1 MSEFKLYVYD
11 KITNTIISGYNG
23 IDITGNSYTITGLTD
38 NTEYTIKMRR
48 YDENGNLSNIS
59 KTKNVI
65 TDNATIPNILVT
77 NENFARFEV
86 YFDSITNAS
95 GYLVYLSK
103 NGEPVDNYNPYF
115 SDTNDFAI
123 TGLIPESTYS
133 FYVVTAY
140 GGKTSQPS
148 DSYIAVT
155 EAVNL
160 DNPSNLVISNV
171 NYRNST
177 ITWDSVLD
185 ATHYDVYIENVAL
198 TGMNAYWDTIS
209 LTGETSFPASITGST
224 SFTFDNGVP
233 QQPFRYYVKAKYYE
247 YESDYVQSA
256 SGSFSIVPDVTALEE
271 TNVSTSGFTVN
282 WTKVLDIGSVNQS
295 GYYVY
300 LYNSSNVLQNTI
312 VLTNQDGSLNNSF
325 MSGSSGF
332 VTLTS
337 GMVSPTG
344 MNETM
349 YILNSS
355 GGYETNLVILDNTTY
370 KYKVKAHY
378 NYNAS
383 ANFSNEISVTTDELI
398 TTVNYIY
405 FNKSVSSKQ
414 QIIRANIDGSNLT
427 AISNPANINAN
438 NGYNDDNPIVS
449 PDGQYIAFTREYNPN
464 GQLCYMKADGTL
476 FPDTAKDKIIK
487 SEASYHNWSLGCW
500 RDNDEILYTK
510 LATSFA
516 SYHVHQI
523 NKSGASDTQISDAN
537 YTAGASISPDGL
549 KIVYQN
555 NSIGGNVNALVVQ
568 TLSDNTT
575 VNILTDNECEVPFW
589 AYNDKIYFCE
599 LVGGLT
605 QIFRIDNN
613 GANKT
618 RIVTSIY
625 NDREPKVSPITNK
638 LFFIRNIAG
647 TKYIYRTELD
657 GSDPTQII
665 QADNFCIYEG

>member
-11 KITNTIISGYNG
+11 KITNTLISGYNG

-103 NGEPVDNYNPYF
+103 DGEPVDNYNPYF

-148 DSYIAVT
+148 DSYTAIT

-160 DNPSNLVISNV
+160 DNPSNLVISGV
-171 NYRNST
+171 DYRNST

-185 ATHYDVYIENVAL
+185 ATHYDVYIENVAV

-209 LTGETSFPASITGST
+209 ATGETSFPASITGST

-233 QQPFRYYVKAKYYE
+233 QQPFRYYIKAKYYE
-247 YESDYVQSA
+247 YESNYVQSA

-271 TNVSTSGFTVN
+271 TNVSTSGFTAN
-282 WTKVLDIGSVNQS
+282 WTKVLDIGSARLS

-325 MSGSSGF
+325 MSGSSGY
-332 VTLTS
+332 VALTS

-383 ANFSNEISVTTDELI
+383 ANFSNEISVTTDTVI
-398 TTVNYIY
+398 TIPSNL
-405 FNKSVSSKQ
+405 K
-414 QIIRANIDGSNLT
+414 IDLNFGSNSTTDISNNSNNATLYNGASLT
-427 AISNPANINAN
+427 AGGIQTGDTHHLLLDGTNDYAQVAYNSNYNNADFTLEMIFSLNAIEFLMPLLTRYDLSSDTTNTQFALLYTNSGLECQLFDETYNQATGNNSKYAIARSNAANNLVINTKYVLQFSWNQTTKTAIMKLDNTLISLTDYGFLTMASLNINSTV
-438 NGYNDDNPIVS
+438 VS
-449 PDGQYIAFTREYNPN
+449 PLLIGAFIDPFGVNSGNSAYFPN
-464 GQLCYMKADGTL
+464 
-476 FPDTAKDKIIK
+476 
-487 SEASYHNWSLGCW
+487 
-500 RDNDEILYTK
+500 
-510 LATSFA
+510 
-516 SYHVHQI
+516 
-523 NKSGASDTQISDAN
+523 
-537 YTAGASISPDGL
+537 L
-549 KIVYQN
+549 KIARTRYWTKALTSSEMTDSYN
-555 NSIGGNVNALVVQ
+555 IINA
-568 TLSDNTT
+568 
-575 VNILTDNECEVPFW
+575 
-589 AYNDKIYFCE
+589 
-599 LVGGLT
+599 
-605 QIFRIDNN
+605 
-613 GANKT
+613 
-618 RIVTSIY
+618 
-625 NDREPKVSPITNK
+625 
-638 LFFIRNIAG
+638 
-647 TKYIYRTELD
+647 
-657 GSDPTQII
+657 
-665 QADNFCIYEG
+665 